1 MGHRGLLRVSPS
13 YDHNPGGFKSI
24 RRLLRYADLPVR
36 IQMFQLESDAGG
48 PASLFC
54 RLSGRELEDGPA
66 ADRGAAW
73 STGGVGGVQ
82 VTTEIGSA
90 VQVTLRV
97 RHHGTERVGSI

>member
-1 MGHRGLLRVSPS
+1 MMHRGLPQVSPS
-13 YDHNPGGFKSI
+13 YDHNPGGCNSI

-66 ADRGAAW
+66 ADW
-73 STGGVGGVQ
+73 SAIVSAGWIVGV
-82 VTTEIGSA
+82 
-90 VQVTLRV
+90 
-97 RHHGTERVGSI
+97 